1 MVSSGVEATGSIRCE
16 KKMRRDCAITP
27 EKFCEALAANNR
39 RNGFAEWY
47 LNHALPRG
55 WKTFRHLPSGTGKEH
70 LLDVGGM
77 GGLFAPAYFDL
88 FGYGQVT
95 VLGNDA
101 PASGRVTIERECGP
115 WNMPAVQ
122 CDIENQTWPFP
133 DNTFDTIVC
142 TEVLEHLL
150 FDPMFAVSEMC
161 WVLKPGGGVLIT
173 VPNTCSD
180 ECLLW
185 LLNDMQPCSLRF
197 YNTKVVQT
205 GRKDVDAIAN
215 MGHFHEYT
223 RRDMECLL
231 QAAGFAI
238 EEIGSFSTHPLHMA
252 TFKLRLLL
260 RLIRLLFPRARRLP
274 GTNLCVFARKKA
286 YCPLDKNDNRYPEPL
301 YHPIG

>member
-1 MVSSGVEATGSIRCE
+1 MKQANGWTFDEFKDV
-16 KKMRRDCAITP
+16 
-27 EKFCEALAANNR
+27 LANN
-39 RNGFAEWY
+39 NADQGFHAGY
-47 LNHALPRG
+47 LRHALRRG
-55 WKTFRHLPSGTGKEH
+55 WETFRHLPCGTGTEH

-88 FGYGQVT
+88 FGYGKVT

-101 PASGRVTIERECGP
+101 PASGSVTIKRKSGSCE
-115 WNMPAVQ
+115 MAAVQ
-122 CDIENQTWPFP
+122 CDIEQEIWPFP
-133 DNTFDTIVC
+133 DGTFNAVVC

-161 WVLKPGGGVLIT
+161 RVLKPGGSVLIT

-197 YNTKVVQT
+197 YNTKVVRT

-231 QAAGFAI
+231 AAAGFGI

-260 RLIRLLFPRARRLP
+260 RIVRLLFPRARRFP
-274 GTNLCVFARKKA
+274 GTNLFVVARKKA
-286 YCPLDKNDNRYPEPL
+286 YCPLEKNGDRYPEPL
-301 YHPIG
+301 YRPIE